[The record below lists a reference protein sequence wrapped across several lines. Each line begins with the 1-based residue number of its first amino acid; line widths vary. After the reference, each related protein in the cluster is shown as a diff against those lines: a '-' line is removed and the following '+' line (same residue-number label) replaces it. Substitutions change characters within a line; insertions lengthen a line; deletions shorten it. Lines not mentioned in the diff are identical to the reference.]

1 MRIPDAKTWLAL
13 LCASLLTPA
22 VMAGDND
29 QRINSELA
37 ALRSATASF
46 HGLDRAAEAGW
57 TDDITGC
64 MSSPAG
70 GMGHHYV
77 NWGEL
82 FDGGTLDPLRPEV
95 LVYAPD
101 ATGAMR
107 LVAVEYLILGSD
119 LPSSAPA
126 PELFGQ
132 PFHFNSGFG
141 VWALHAWVWKHNP
154 EGTFADWNPRVSCS

>member
-1 MRIPDAKTWLAL
+1 MRIPDSKTWLAL
-13 LCASLLTPA
+13 LFASLLTPA
-22 VMAGDND
+22 AMADDHD
-29 QRINSELA
+29 QWINSELA

-46 HGLDRAAEAGW
+46 HVLDRAAEAGW

-77 NWGEL
+77 NGGEL
-82 FDGGTLDPLRPEV
+82 FDGGTLDALRPEV

-132 PFHFNSGFG
+132 PFHFNSVFG

-154 EGTFADWNPRVSCS
+154 EGMFADWNPRVICS